1 MGENLEGENM
11 KQKFLIAFIACLTFS
26 ILAFIFMPSITK
38 LAIKEKHTVLANPK
52 EDDLSLE
59 EEQMREWHIK
69 KLKQMVREELNTNS
83 STSSNTNSK
92 DNTNTNSNKNSS
104 ANGSTN
110 SKSNANTITE
120 INDYE
125 ADNKVKI
132 PVLMYHSIEYEKGNE
147 LRVPKET
154 FEKHMQ
160 WLHEKGFYTLTM
172 KEYYKAITTGKQ
184 VPKKSI
190 LITFDDGYK
199 DNYTNGLPIMKR
211 YKMKGTIFVITSTI
225 DKSKPFIT
233 SEEIKEFYNNNF
245 DIESHTVN
253 HRELNLMTYEEQLK
267 ELKESKET
275 LDKLLNKETIAICYP
290 VGRYNEDTLRACKEA
305 GYKVAFTTA
314 PGFSNVD
321 QGLYKLKRVRI
332 NASTTVEQLELILGN
347 YQ

>member
-1 MGENLEGENM
+1 
-11 KQKFLIAFIACLTFS
+11 
-26 ILAFIFMPSITK
+26 MPSITK
-38 LAIKEKHTVLANPK
+38 LAIKEKHTVLANAK
-52 EDDLSLE
+52 EEDLSVE

-83 STSSNTNSK
+83 DTNNNNNNNNNSG
-92 DNTNTNSNKNSS
+92 NSNADTYS
-104 ANGSTN
+104 N
-110 SKSNANTITE
+110 SKSNSNTITE
-120 INDYE
+120 KNVNE

-154 FEKHMQ
+154 FEKHME
-160 WLHEKGFYTLTM
+160 WLREKGFYTLTL
-172 KEYYKAITTGKQ
+172 KEYYNAITTGKQ
-184 VPKKSI
+184 LPKKSI

-211 YKMKGTIFVITSTI
+211 YKIKGTIFVITSSI
-225 DKSKPFIT
+225 DKSKAFIN

-275 LDKLLNKETIAICYP
+275 LDKLLDKETIAICYP

-305 GYKVAFTTA
+305 GYKIAFTTD

-321 QGLYKLKRVRI
+321 QGVYKLKRIRI
-332 NASTTVEQLELILGN
+332 NASTTLEQLELILGN